1 MDKKIKAVIFD
12 LDDTLYDYKSLNE
25 LAEKEIQ
32 EHVKNKYNIDAQ
44 DFNKNYYE
52 AKEIVKSRLRGTGAE
67 HNRLLYFQVFMELIG
82 KKPASDAIEL
92 YDIYW
97 NTILDNIVLRDGV
110 KDIFSFCH
118 NNNISIGICSDLTAM
133 IQHRKLKRLG
143 IDSQVDYLV
152 TSEEAG
158 VEKPNPIIFETL
170 LSKIGCDTSECMFIG
185 DSRNKD
191 VCGSKDIGMI
201 PVWFNIA
208 TESQC
213 NVIQISDFYELE
225 PILRK
230 YI

>member
-1 MDKKIKAVIFD
+1 MDKKIKTVIFD

-44 DFNKNYYE
+44 DFNKKYYE

-110 KDIFSFCH
+110 KDI
-118 NNNISIGICSDLTAM
+118 
-133 IQHRKLKRLG
+133 
-143 IDSQVDYLV
+143 
-152 TSEEAG
+152 
-158 VEKPNPIIFETL
+158 
-170 LSKIGCDTSECMFIG
+170 
-185 DSRNKD
+185 
-191 VCGSKDIGMI
+191 
-201 PVWFNIA
+201 
-208 TESQC
+208 
-213 NVIQISDFYELE
+213 
-225 PILRK
+225 
-230 YI
+230 